1 MSALDVISK
10 SLILTPYL
18 TVYFSVVIATDD
30 MVQEI
35 LTEDKVI
42 FSAMTSV
49 GITGTP
55 VLWLQH

>member
-55 VLWLQH
+55 VL